1 METADADYLSQID
14 VSIEEK
20 DKLVS
25 EVIRYVLFKNH
36 QNSGAPIKREELAQL
51 ITKNYRQRQ
60 LPSLVINEARMK
72 LNSIFGYE
80 LRELQRLRSS
90 SNNKGCGSR
99 QAADAKSYVLISKL
113 PSEIYSKYVEN
124 KETAHF
130 AGFTFAVLSV
140 IHLAG
145 GKIPEENLW
154 QHMRKLGL
162 DGSEEHHPIF
172 GNVSSALDTLVQQR
186 YLQKERVNGPEGNCV
201 MYELAER
208 ALDESIAQRL
218 KGCIAKVT
226 RNDAAYVKPEE
237 SS

>member
-99 QAADAKSYVLISKL
+99 Q
-113 PSEIYSKYVEN
+113 
-124 KETAHF
+124 
-130 AGFTFAVLSV
+130 VLSV